1 MNNKPLAERG
11 QVLVIAALFLV
22 VLLVSGALAVDYG
35 SWLST
40 RRDFQSVSDAASLAA
55 AAQLPPPGQGAP
67 TSVQQES
74 AAVEALVYLND
85 DLGWGLDRTWAQGQ
99 VAVALNQTAPLV
111 VSGGGYSY
119 CVWIWTPTP
128 SAAATVT
135 GAAGCMGGAVGSKI
149 YSPATYPSD
158 VRKVFV
164 RIQSFRPAYLARI
177 VGFSEE
183 LISAIAVAG
192 GAHLNYAVIALKP
205 RLGSSDNKYGITIT
219 GGSQLIV
226 LSGDVGGNYT
236 LQWGGIGT
244 NIVFSA
250 GQSQVVDLQE
260 PGTVQGI
267 GTVVNGLVQQLEDY
281 PIPDPLYGTPPS
293 CTVAVTSPC
302 WAAAAWPPST
312 PVTVTNKGVYP
323 ACASAADI
331 NNHRLDLSCLSS
343 AELAL
348 PITIWPGRYEQI
360 KLPSGSANVIMSPT
374 CLPGDTACLNPD
386 GDDSTADNRGGVFHL
401 SSSSPSSGLLMNG
414 TPGSP
419 SMLTGCGV
427 LVILDPYE
435 TGGTRVQM
443 NVAGNGNT
451 LNLNANSCDM
461 KTSPTNPL
469 GATLYRWYGYGA
481 SDFTNPISVWVRP
494 NLSGYNMTSTNNGSN
509 VITMGAGATINEN
522 GVIYAPQDNTQIS
535 GGPAGS
541 GVGQIVAWTITYTG
555 GSDINETF
563 QGQAKLRTRLYQ

>member
-1 MNNKPLAERG
+1 MNDKPLAERG

-67 TSVQQES
+67 TSVQQAS

-128 SAAATVT
+128 SAAATIT

-158 VRKVFV
+158 VRKVLV

-205 RLGSSDNKYGITIT
+205 RLGSPDNKYGITIT
-219 GGSQLIV
+219 GGSHLIV
-226 LSGDVGGNYT
+226 PSGDVGGNYT
-236 LQWGGIGT
+236 LQWGGSGT
-244 NIVFSA
+244 SIVFSA

-267 GTVVNGLVQQLEDY
+267 GTVVNGAVHQLEDY

-293 CTVAVTSPC
+293 CTGPVTSPC

-312 PVTVTNKGVYP
+312 PVTTTNKGVYP

-374 CLPGDTACLNPD
+374 CLPGDTACLDPNGD
-386 GDDSTADNRGGVFHL
+386 GSTADNRGGVFHL

-451 LNLNANSCDM
+451 LNLNATSCSM
-461 KTSPTNPL
+461 KSSPTNPS

-494 NLSGYNMTSTNNGSN
+494 NLSGYGMTSTNNGSN

-522 GVIYAPQDNTQIS
+522 GVIYAPQDNTQVS
-535 GGPAGS
+535 GGPFGS

-563 QGQAKLRTRLYQ
+563 QGPAKLRTRLYQ